1 MPGSSLLAR
10 GILALIII
18 LIVALRITHAYA
30 GSTTW
35 SSSQSLSAGDHPR
48 LRGEYIFE
56 VGLIGR
62 EQGSSPLA
70 RGIRRS
76 VIYYLCWMRIIPAC
90 AGSTI
95 LSFRVDLRNQGSPPL
110 ARGVRKA
117 NQSNKIT
124 KGITPACAGSTI
136 SKKLYLTLKQDHPR
150 LRGEYT
156 KKSLYLRDPCFL
168 S

>member
-18 LIVALRITHAYA
+18 LIVALRITPACA
-30 GSTTW
+30 GSTHPTNFH
-35 SSSQSLSAGDHPR
+35 SFVPEDHPR

-76 VIYYLCWMRIIPAC
+76 VIYYLCWMRITPAC

-124 KGITPACAGSTI
+124 KGITPACAGSTM
-136 SKKLYLTLKQDHPR
+136 LL
-150 LRGEYT
+150 
-156 KKSLYLRDPCFL
+156 
-168 S
+168 